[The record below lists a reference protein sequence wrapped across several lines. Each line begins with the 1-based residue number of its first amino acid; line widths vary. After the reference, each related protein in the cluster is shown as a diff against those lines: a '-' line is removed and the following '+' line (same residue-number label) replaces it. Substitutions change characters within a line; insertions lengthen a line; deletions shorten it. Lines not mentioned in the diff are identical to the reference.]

1 MAHILVVDDEKNYR
15 TVLAHLLEDAGH
27 RVSTADNPFAALE
40 LLARESVALIL
51 SDLRMPRMDGLTF
64 LERVRQDVGDIP
76 FVVLTA
82 FATVETALAAMKA
95 GAVDYLMK
103 PFKNDEILLI
113 VAKALDHARLQAENQ
128 ALRRQLELELGLDR
142 ELLGGSPLIKKLLAD
157 IGQVAPAR
165 ASVLITGESGTGK
178 ELVARTLHRAS
189 PRRQGPL
196 VTINCAALTESLLES
211 ELFGHERGAFTGAV
225 ERKRGLLEVA
235 DGGTLLLDEIGEFP
249 LVLQPKLLRV
259 LQERKFRRVGG
270 TAEIESDVR
279 IVAATNRD
287 LPAMIA
293 AGAFRE
299 DLYYRL
305 NVVTLETPPL
315 RRRPEDI
322 PLLALN
328 FLHRFG
334 GELGRRIRAIDP
346 EVIAILQAHA
356 WPGNV
361 RELRNIIER
370 GALFCAGDT
379 LRPEHL
385 PDSLPR
391 RAPSAVATAG
401 PELGRPLPELLDEI
415 EAGLIHK
422 ALLQA
427 RGVQAQAAELLGISR
442 SNLQYKLKKH
452 GLTSEE

>member
-15 TVLAHLLEDAGH
+15 TVLAQLLEDAGH
-27 RVSTADNPFAALE
+27 RVSTADNPFAGLE
-40 LLARESVALIL
+40 LLGRESVALIL

-64 LERVRQDVGDIP
+64 LEEVRREVGEVP

-82 FATVETALAAMKA
+82 FATVETALTAMKA
-95 GAVDYLMK
+95 GAFDYLLK
-103 PFKNDEILLI
+103 PCKNDEILL
-113 VAKALDHARLQAENQ
+113 VVEKALEDARLRTENQ
-128 ALRRQLELELGLDR
+128 ALRRQLEQGGER
-142 ELLGGSPLIKKLLAD
+142 ELLGESPAIRKLLAD
-157 IGQVAPAR
+157 IGRVAPAR

-178 ELVARTLHRAS
+178 ELVARTLHRAG
-189 PRRQGPL
+189 PRAKGPL

-249 LVLQPKLLRV
+249 LTLQPKLLRA

-279 IVAATNRD
+279 IVAATNRE

-305 NVVTLETPPL
+305 NVVTLEVPSL
-315 RRRPEDI
+315 RRRREDI
-322 PLLALN
+322 PLLALH
-328 FLHRFG
+328 FLQRFG
-334 GELGRRIRAIDP
+334 DELGRRIDAIAP
-346 EVIAILQAHA
+346 EVLAILQAHS

-370 GALFCAGDT
+370 GALFCTGDT
-379 LRPEHL
+379 LRPEDL
-385 PDSLPR
+385 PEALSGRVVDSAAAALPQ
-391 RAPSAVATAG
+391 
-401 PELGRPLPELLDEI
+401 LGRPLPELLDEM
-415 EAGLIHK
+415 EERLIRL
-422 ALLQA
+422 ALVRA
-427 RGVQAQAAELLGISR
+427 RGVQAQAAELLGVSR
-442 SNLQYKLKKH
+442 SNLQYKLKKY
-452 GLTSEE
+452 GVVSEE